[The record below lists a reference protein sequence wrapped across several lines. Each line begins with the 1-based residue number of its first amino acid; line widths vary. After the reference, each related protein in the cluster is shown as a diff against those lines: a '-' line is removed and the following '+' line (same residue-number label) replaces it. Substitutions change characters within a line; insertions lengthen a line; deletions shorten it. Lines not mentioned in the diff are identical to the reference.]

1 MPRPAG
7 IYDLVIDGALAHQ
20 QEGTGGD
27 SVTVDLATGATDLQT
42 GPVGTIRF
50 DGPPARL
57 KRLEIWLPWNEATRL
72 VALRTNAPVEAPES
86 DGRRL
91 WLHHGSSISHG
102 SNAASPT
109 GTWPAH
115 AALRAGVDPA
125 ETAAGK
131 LTLEIIRDELVRLTG
146 QRATD
151 DPNLHYLDGRELYGE
166 ADSVKLPLSD
176 ELHRTRPPITSSESA
191 SRRTPS
197 PQVAR
202 S

>member
-1 MPRPAG
+1 M
-7 IYDLVIDGALAHQ
+7 
-20 QEGTGGD
+20 
-27 SVTVDLATGATDLQT
+27 
-42 GPVGTIRF
+42 
-50 DGPPARL
+50 
-57 KRLEIWLPWNEATRL
+57 
-72 VALRTNAPVEAPES
+72 ALRTNAPVEAPES

-151 DPNLHYLDGRELYGE
+151 DPNLYYLDGRELYGE
-166 ADSVKLPLSD
+166 ADSVKLPRPD
-176 ELHRTRPPITSSESA
+176 ELHPDATTHHLIGERFASHAFTTGGPFTA
-191 SRRTPS
+191 SRET
-197 PQVAR
+197 
-202 S
+202 